1 MSTKKHHLPPNKT
14 LPNNTV
20 VLEYLNDDLGDEAK
34 RQLEEM
40 LTDDELLGDAME
52 GLKQLKDGHEAA
64 IISSQLNKMIQ
75 EKIKKRRKIRLTS
88 ISFPLWIVLLI
99 TTLLL
104 LMLAGYVIISK
115 LP

>member
-1 MSTKKHHLPPNKT
+1 MSTKKHHIQTNKSV
-14 LPNNTV
+14 PDNTV
-20 VLEYLNDDLGDEAK
+20 VLEYLNNDLGDDAK

-40 LTDDELLGDAME
+40 LTDDEMLGDAME
-52 GLKQLKDGHEAA
+52 GLKQLKNGNEAA
-64 IISSQLNKMIQ
+64 AISSELNRMI
-75 EKIKKRRKIRLTS
+75 KAKLRKRRTVRMKS